1 MTESPLSLAAVGGL
15 LSGITTAV
23 FDALDDM
30 LTTLF
35 PASYGEIAA
44 AERHRKSLQPF
55 ETEFEQALN
64 DYEADNETLP
74 GQTSATPRAE
84 ETPGPASGVD
94 AGPVLH
100 PTPWRTA
107 TVVSEHSIYLV
118 DANGSFFAWI
128 DDRETAEL
136 IVDIANSR

>member
-55 ETEFEQALN
+55 ETEFEQAL
-64 DYEADNETLP
+64 
-74 GQTSATPRAE
+74 TPRRR
-84 ETPGPASGVD
+84 PA
-94 AGPVLH
+94 LH
-100 PTPWRTA
+100 QGLMQGRCCTQHRGEQRP
-107 TVVSEHSIYLV
+107 S
-118 DANGSFFAWI
+118 
-128 DDRETAEL
+128 
-136 IVDIANSR
+136 